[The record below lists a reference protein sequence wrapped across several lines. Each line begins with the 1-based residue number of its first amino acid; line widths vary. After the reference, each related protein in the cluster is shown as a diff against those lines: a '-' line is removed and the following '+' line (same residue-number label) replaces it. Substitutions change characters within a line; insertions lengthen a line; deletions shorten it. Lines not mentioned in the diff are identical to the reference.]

1 MLPSDSDTLPDYE
14 TARKIVEM
22 NMLIERTT
30 SPQDLARIA
39 EMTLQD
45 ADDFADDATKRLIA
59 AAIYG
64 ESTLGDAW

>member
-1 MLPSDSDTLPDYE
+1 MHPSDPDLPDLATARRIVE
-14 TARKIVEM
+14 TAR
-22 NMLIERTT
+22 LIERTH
-30 SPQDLARIA
+30 SQANLARIA

-64 ESTLGDAW
+64 EQHLGDAW